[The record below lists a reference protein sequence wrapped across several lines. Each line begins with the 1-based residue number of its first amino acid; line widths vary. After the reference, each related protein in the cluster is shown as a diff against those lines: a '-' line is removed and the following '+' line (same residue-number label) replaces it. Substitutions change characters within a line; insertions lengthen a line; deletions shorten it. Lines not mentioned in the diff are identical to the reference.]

1 MHIRILWIGKT
12 RNPCLESLC
21 TDYLNRIQRFV
32 SCDVAEVPDLSR
44 RRSLHGE
51 ELRSAESG
59 ELERRVSEMARV
71 VVLDAEGTELSSPDF
86 AGWFQKERN
95 RGTRDLV
102 FVIGGPEGISG
113 RIVDRADLRL
123 SLGRMTWTHE
133 LARVLLLEQV
143 YRAFSIL
150 QNTPYHK

>member
-32 SCDVAEVPDLSR
+32 SCDVVEVPDLSR

-59 ELERRVSEMARV
+59 EIERRVSEMARV

-113 RIVDRADLRL
+113 SIVDRADLRL